1 MNCSHCNINNG
12 KFNDIFNK
20 NLCKYCLEFDEYKLI
35 CKSDAIS
42 NFLLK
47 DIDIDELN
55 YIEVINPRFKC
66 ASRMKLYSNAQ
77 VENIFFE
84 KYDEIIKNNN
94 IENND
99 IGNIICIIKEIIK
112 NNKNTKKN
120 ILLEK
125 LLLKMNITRND
136 IPESLIKDYLDGK
149 KGAKTSIENIKYK
162 KNLLKIMN
170 DVDPK
175 LKNNINDE
183 KMDEICKNIISGK
196 YTEREII
203 ISLLNKKNKRE
214 ELNNE
219 LDKYNLKIRNDSILC
234 ERFINGDETY
244 LLNEL
249 VYIMVEM
256 DWYYKYTNY
265 SKIIKNLYDNFFYEQ
280 KKYGNRN
287 YYEEFDEND
296 KMEIS
301 KNAKKI
307 ALKNWNKDGKLGFG
321 PPDKKLFT

>member
-47 DIDIDELN
+47 DIDIVELN

-112 NNKNTKKN
+112 NNKNTKKKY
-120 ILLEK
+120 I
-125 LLLKMNITRND
+125 I
-136 IPESLIKDYLDGK
+136 GK
-149 KGAKTSIENIKYK
+149 IIV
-162 KNLLKIMN
+162 KN
-170 DVDPK
+170 
-175 LKNNINDE
+175 E
-183 KMDEICKNIISGK
+183 
-196 YTEREII
+196 Y
-203 ISLLNKKNKRE
+203 NKK
-214 ELNNE
+214 
-219 LDKYNLKIRNDSILC
+219 
-234 ERFINGDETY
+234 
-244 LLNEL
+244 
-249 VYIMVEM
+249 
-256 DWYYKYTNY
+256 
-265 SKIIKNLYDNFFYEQ
+265 
-280 KKYGNRN
+280 
-287 YYEEFDEND
+287 
-296 KMEIS
+296 
-301 KNAKKI
+301 
-307 ALKNWNKDGKLGFG
+307 
-321 PPDKKLFT
+321 

>member
-1 MNCSHCNINNG
+1 MNG
-12 KFNDIFNK
+12 
-20 NLCKYCLEFDEYKLI
+20 
-35 CKSDAIS
+35 
-42 NFLLK
+42 
-47 DIDIDELN
+47 
-55 YIEVINPRFKC
+55 
-66 ASRMKLYSNAQ
+66 
-77 VENIFFE
+77 
-84 KYDEIIKNNN
+84 
-94 IENND
+94 
-99 IGNIICIIKEIIK
+99 
-112 NNKNTKKN
+112 
-120 ILLEK
+120 
-125 LLLKMNITRND
+125 
-136 IPESLIKDYLDGK
+136 
-149 KGAKTSIENIKYK
+149 
-162 KNLLKIMN
+162 
-170 DVDPK
+170 VDPK

-203 ISLLNKKNKRE
+203 ILLLNKKNKRE

-234 ERFINGDETY
+234 ERFIDGDETY

-256 DWYYKYTNY
+256 DWYYKYTDY
-265 SKIIKNLYDNFFYEQ
+265 SKIIKNLYDDFFYEQ
-280 KKYGNRN
+280 RKYGNRN

-307 ALKNWNKDGKLGFG
+307 ALKNWNKDGKLGIA